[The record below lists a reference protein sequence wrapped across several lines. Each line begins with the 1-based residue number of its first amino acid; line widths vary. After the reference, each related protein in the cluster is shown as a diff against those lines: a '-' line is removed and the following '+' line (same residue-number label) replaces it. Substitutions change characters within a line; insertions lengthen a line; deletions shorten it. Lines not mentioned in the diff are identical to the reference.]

1 MRINGEGISFKHREE
16 IQQRLRCIEG
26 HIRGITRMVME
37 DRSYKSILGQ
47 IQAVNG
53 SLDKVAVTLIKELL
67 LEGLSNN
74 RSSEVTEYR
83 EQLLQDISDLI
94 NGMRLR

>member
-1 MRINGEGISFKHREE
+1 
-16 IQQRLRCIEG
+16 
-26 HIRGITRMVME
+26 MVME

>member
-1 MRINGEGISFKHREE
+1 MGLLQN
-16 IQQRLRCIEG
+16 
-26 HIRGITRMVME
+26 ME

>member
-1 MRINGEGISFKHREE
+1 MA
-16 IQQRLRCIEG
+16 
-26 HIRGITRMVME
+26 ME